1 MRGYRVYRGFWGAV
15 LKVQLYIESLYTRVF
30 SARYNPFYFLGAISI
45 FLLWVL
51 LVTGIYLF
59 IFYKMSP
66 EKAYQS
72 VQYLT
77 VDQWYLGGVMRSLHR
92 YASDGLVIAM
102 VLHTLQVF
110 VKDKYRRFRW
120 LAWVSGVGLIIFVL
134 FEGVSGYWLVWDQ
147 LAQTIA
153 LYTAEFLDLLPIFGE
168 PLTRAFIGNHSV
180 TGLFFFLM
188 LGMHCAVPIFGFI
201 LILLHI
207 AGLSRAKIN
216 PPWLLNGAL
225 MVALLILS
233 FVKPAVSAPPAN
245 LTRLPVTL
253 GVDWFYLFYLPL
265 FEVIPPWQSWLISIV
280 AFGLLAALP
289 WLTRK
294 ENPPVAEVS
303 LRECIGCAQCFED
316 CPYEAIIMQPRTA
329 FEICPY
335 CGEKREKEAVIIPK
349 RCASCGVCVG
359 ACDYRAMSMGEWS
372 YTGMKDM
379 VKGVLS
385 EVGEERREPTI
396 LGFVCKRSVDL
407 EGLVDPQTNSLK
419 AMPNVRII
427 PLVCSGL
434 INPNILAYALRSGAD
449 GAFVA
454 GCQPND
460 CHFRMGNT
468 WLEERV
474 KGNRRPGLKVDVDG
488 KVRIFWCSGVER
500 GEFLKEL
507 ALFIEDLKG
516 ERRDRGILR
525 ERMLSWAYAV
535 PAALLLLIP
544 TALIFYFS
552 NASYSFYTPDTS
564 QLKLSFKHTTP
575 RVVECDEAGKLRKEA
590 ERYRKLLEETE
601 RVPMHQIRLECGRE
615 RFPAFVELYVDGRRL
630 LQKTYKPRGLR
641 RDGAV
646 YVYERFNLKAGRHR
660 VTVRM
665 RATGRKEGYDYVFN
679 REIDIQPAHVVVIDF
694 DEMKNGFVIMG
705 EEAG

>member
-1 MRGYRVYRGFWGAV
+1 MYRGFWGTI
-15 LKVQLYIESLYTRVF
+15 LKIQLYIESLYTRVF

-45 FLLWVL
+45 FFLWIL
-51 LVTGIYLF
+51 LVTGLYLF

-168 PLTRAFIGNHSV
+168 PLTRAFISNNSV

-188 LGMHCAVPIFGFI
+188 LGMHSAVPIFGLI

-207 AGLSRAKIN
+207 AGLSRARIN
-216 PPWLLNGAL
+216 PPWLLNGAIFL
-225 MVALLILS
+225 ALFILS
-233 FVKPAVSAPPAN
+233 FLKPATSAPPAD
-245 LTRLPVTL
+245 LLKLPVTI

-280 AFGLLAALP
+280 ALGLLTALP
-289 WLTRK
+289 WLTRQ

-303 LRECIGCAQCFED
+303 LKECTGCSQCFED
-316 CPYEAIIMQPRTA
+316 CPYEAIVMQPRT
-329 FEICPY
+329 EYKICPY
-335 CGEKREKEAVIIPK
+335 CGEKREKEALIIPK

-359 ACDYRAMSMGEWS
+359 ACDYRAMSMGEWN
-372 YTGMKDM
+372 YNGMKEMIKD
-379 VKGVLS
+379 VLS
-385 EVGEERREPTI
+385 KETGDKGEPTI

-407 EGLVDPQTNSLK
+407 EGLVDPETKSLK

-427 PLVCSGL
+427 PLVCSGV
-434 INPNILAYALRSGAD
+434 INPNIMAYALRSGAD
-449 GAFVA
+449 GAFVV

-468 WLEERV
+468 WLEERIGG
-474 KGNRRPGLKVDVDG
+474 KRRPSFKVDVDS
-488 KVRIFWCSGVER
+488 KVRVFWFSGVER
-500 GEFLKEL
+500 KGFLKEL
-507 ALFIEDLKG
+507 TVFAEDLKKG
-516 ERRDRGILR
+516 RRDVVLMKEKILT
-525 ERMLSWAYAV
+525 WAYAL
-535 PAALLLLIP
+535 PAALLLLLP
-544 TALIFYFS
+544 TALIFYLS
-552 NASYSFYTPDTS
+552 DASYSFYTPDSS

-575 RVVECDEAGKLRKEA
+575 RVVECDERGRLEKEI
-590 ERYRKLLEETE
+590 EKYKKLLKETK
-601 RVPMHQIRLECGRE
+601 RVPMHQVSLECGRE
-615 RFPAFVELYVDGRRL
+615 RFPALVEVYVDGKRL
-630 LQKTYKPRGLR
+630 LRKTYKPRGLR

-660 VTVRM
+660 ILVKM
-665 RATGRKEGYDYVFN
+665 RTTGRKEGYDYVFE
-679 REIDIQPAHVVVIDF
+679 REIDIKPAHVVVIDF
-694 DEMKNGFVIMG
+694 DEIKDSFVIMG
-705 EEAG
+705 EGRG